1 MVPTFD
7 REARQ
12 VAPIIEEMF
21 LGVAR
26 RLRPRLATFTGLDTP
41 VAVRGVR
48 PVTLSQLLEGEAWA
62 SSSVWATYGQEEGGE
77 VVIIAL
83 DGRLVARMMGP
94 LMGQGAA
101 DDVSGDDEIRPVT
114 PVELR
119 VGTRLTRFLVDA
131 LESSWNV
138 GTPPRLRL
146 VDAAPSHR
154 VCGDLDDS
162 ASYAVCTVE
171 FTLAGTGAG
180 SAHVALP
187 TGLVRRLLPRAQGGA
202 GSADRPAPKKS
213 APRAAQFGRVMP
225 VEVEISV
232 ELARVN
238 IPLKRLEGLRVGDE
252 ILIGAAGEAIARI
265 GDLAVFAGEPGA
277 SGTVRSVR
285 VINRMISDLSS
296 EIADR

>member
-7 REARQ
+7 RETRQ
-12 VAPIIEEMF
+12 VTPIIEEMF

-41 VAVRGVR
+41 VAVKGVR
-48 PVTLSQLLEGEAWA
+48 PVALSQFLEGDTWA
-62 SSSVWATYGQEEGGE
+62 DASVWATYGQEDGDEL
-77 VVIIAL
+77 VVVAL

-101 DDVSGDDEIRPVT
+101 DEVADDEVLRPIT

-131 LESSWNV
+131 FESSWSV
-138 GTPPRLRL
+138 GVPPRLRL
-146 VDAAPSHR
+146 VDAAPSRR

-171 FTLAGTGAG
+171 FTLGGMGAG

-202 GSADRPAPKKS
+202 GAADRPAPKKS
-213 APRAAQFGRVMP
+213 APRAAQFDRVMP

-238 IPLKRLEGLRVGDE
+238 VLLKRLEGLRVGDE

-296 EIADR
+296 EMIDR